1 MKEGIYE
8 QVINEELEKNLDNSI
23 YFIDKRKMTSDNA
36 KNLLTDYLKDI
47 TKKALDHIEELDS
60 DIDENEYLLKEIS
73 ICNDILELLRE
84 KL

>member
-47 TKKALDHIEELDS
+47 TKKALDHIE
-60 DIDENEYLLKEIS
+60 
-73 ICNDILELLRE
+73 
-84 KL
+84 